1 VLFVTF
7 GREQGTHRFDEGIT
21 VDGVLT
27 WQSQPNQSLADTQ
40 VHRLIDHDPERGN
53 VRLFLRTASRA
64 GGVPMPYTY
73 LGRLKYLTHDTE
85 RERPVYF
92 QWQLIDDWPPPNQA
106 LTRMGLQLSV
116 ETPVPVPSSSDAF
129 PSPALVETPPP
140 APPDRR
146 GTRTADFR
154 ARKAPDWSEQD
165 ARNRQLGSA
174 GELAVVLREQV
185 WLRAQGRADL
195 AELVR
200 HVAVV
205 EGDGTGYDIA
215 SFELDGADRFIEV
228 KTTRSGAQTDFFISA
243 NEVQFSILQGSSY
256 YLYRVYD
263 FDPSVRRGQ
272 YYVRRGSLVD
282 DVSLQLQPVQF
293 RVRLASRTE

>member
-1 VLFVTF
+1 
-7 GREQGTHRFDEGIT
+7 
-21 VDGVLT
+21 
-27 WQSQPNQSLADTQ
+27 
-40 VHRLIDHDPERGN
+40 
-53 VRLFLRTASRA
+53 
-64 GGVPMPYTY
+64 
-73 LGRLKYLTHDTE
+73 
-85 RERPVYF
+85 
-92 QWQLIDDWPPPNQA
+92 
-106 LTRMGLQLSV
+106 MGLRLSV
-116 ETPVPVPSSSDAF
+116 ETPRPVPSSSDAL
-129 PSPALVETPPP
+129 PSPALVESPPP

-165 ARNRQLGSA
+165 ARNRQLGIA
-174 GELAVVLREQV
+174 GELAVVLREQA
-185 WLRAQGRADL
+185 WLRANGRADL

-215 SFELDGADRFIEV
+215 SFELDGSDRFIEV

-243 NEVQFSILQGSSY
+243 NEVQFSIQQGSSY
-256 YLYRVYD
+256 YLYRVYY

-282 DVSLQLQPVQF
+282 DVSLHLQPVQF
-293 RVRLASRTE
+293 RVRLGSRTE